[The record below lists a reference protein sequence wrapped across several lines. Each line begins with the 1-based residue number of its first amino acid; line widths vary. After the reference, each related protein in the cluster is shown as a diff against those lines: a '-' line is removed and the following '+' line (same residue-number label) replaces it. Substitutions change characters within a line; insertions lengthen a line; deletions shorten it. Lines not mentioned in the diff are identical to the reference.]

1 MSFCLPKENVEKFI
15 NALKTGAID
24 PGKLSQLDSSG
35 RRKFFSDLV
44 GETDA
49 RDVNALF
56 ESKLL
61 LKNQQT
67 GMINWAKQVTGIKEA
82 TRRDLLSKI
91 ERMDKVLNAAEEKA
105 FLEDLAD
112 KKLGFDVTYEEAKSI
127 SDLSKKISDTKTNME
142 GTVWKSPERRAYG
155 NEVVKFTKLIEE
167 LKNPDNKLGF
177 VATVKKIAG
186 DTAGRFSKE
195 NGVLGNTLAALKLM
209 KDVTTTAI
217 YKSIQASADI
227 SYSLRQGYK
236 VLTTNPKVWKENWVK
251 AFEPFKKITSQEA
264 MQQVK
269 DGWMADIVSHPLYDK
284 AIQGKL
290 ALGVA
295 EEFFP
300 TTLAEKIP
308 GLGNVFKASNE
319 AFTIFSQG
327 SRLGL
332 FEDMYKIG
340 VENGSTITPQ
350 FLKDI
355 SSVANSITG
364 RGSLGPLERNAD
376 LVNKVFYS
384 GRYISSAID
393 TFTMPFKQS
402 LDSVA
407 RSYAMKSSIRTIGTI
422 TAVMYTASL
431 FTDVEMNPLSS
442 KFGKAKVPG
451 SKDTWVDLTA
461 GLGSYIHTATSLALF
476 KTKNSKTGK
485 IQELNKR
492 DKKGN
497 IVYGGQTGFDLGVN
511 FLVGKLAPAPSAVVQ
526 YAKGRTYTGEKPT
539 PLNTAR
545 NLATPISIGNA
556 WQEMTSDDDNIA
568 KLISSV
574 ADIFGMNSSNYS
586 NKK

>member
-1 MSFCLPKENVEKFI
+1 MYCLPKEQADKFI
-15 NALKTGAID
+15 KALKEGVVQ
-24 PGKLSQLDSSG
+24 PEKLADMTSPQ
-35 RRKFFSDLV
+35 RHKFFSDLV
-44 GETDA
+44 GEADA

-61 LKNQQT
+61 LKNQQA
-67 GMINWAKQVTGIKEA
+67 GMINWAKTVSGIKEV

-91 ERMDKVLNAAEEKA
+91 ERMDKVLSPVEEKA
-105 FLEDLAD
+105 FLEDLAN

-127 SDLSKKISDTKTNME
+127 SDLSKNISDTKAKME
-142 GTVWKSPERRAYG
+142 GTKWKSPERRAYG

-177 VATVKKIAG
+177 IDTVKKIAG

-195 NGVLGNTLAALKLM
+195 NGIVGNALEVLKLM

-236 VLTTNPKVWKENWVK
+236 VLTTNPKVWKENWIK
-251 AFEPFKKITSQEA
+251 AFEPFKKVTSQEA

-284 AIQGKL
+284 AIQGRL

-340 VENGSTITPQ
+340 FENGSTITPQ

-364 RGSLGPLERNAD
+364 RGSLGALERNAD
-376 LVNKVFYS
+376 LVNKAFYS

-402 LDSVA
+402 LDPVA
-407 RSYAMKSSIRTIGTI
+407 RSYAMKSSIRTISAIAT
-422 TAVMYTASL
+422 VMYTASL

-442 KFGKAKVPG
+442 RFGKAKVPG
-451 SKDTWVDLTA
+451 SKDTWIDLTA
-461 GLGSYIHTATSLALF
+461 GLGSYIHTAASLALF
-476 KTKNSKTGK
+476 RTKNSKTGK
-485 IQELNKR
+485 IQELNAR

-497 IVYGGQTGFDLGVN
+497 LVYGGQTAFDLGTN
-511 FLVGKLAPAPSAVVQ
+511 FLVGKLSPAPSAVVQ

-556 WQEMTSDDDNIA
+556 WQEMTSEDDNIA

-574 ADIFGMNSSNYS
+574 ADVLGMNSSNYS